1 MAAQR
6 KPFEHA
12 EGSMSKLKASEV
24 AVRAC
29 EQAIQTLG
37 GWGYIKD
44 FPVEKWYRDAKLYTI
59 FEGTSEIQRL
69 VIGRAL
75 RAAANTEPLDQ
86 RMQAPRGHHK
96 HHRRAAMSGHRGG
109 PGHHGHGPGGW
120 GSPGE
125 RGGPRGWG
133 GGRRRRMRRGDVRAA
148 MLVLLD
154 EQPHTGYRL
163 IEEIERRSSGAWRP
177 SPGSVYPTL
186 AQLED
191 EGLVRAEEGEGRMP
205 FTLTDAGKAYV
216 AENREEL
223 GEPWAKPAEGIGEG
237 ASSFAGWSAR
247 SAPPRSRLPPR
258 ATTPRSRG
266 PRSCS
271 RRRVAA
277 STRSWPTTSRAISP
291 RSSAGAPP
299 LCSAAGDGEATGED
313 ASAHPPAALHRP
325 ADQPARRVIRPY
337 VCDSVAREVEPF
349 RAWPVVEAAQQ
360 RLRRATATEH
370 QSLGQGLDQ
379 RGVDRGCAA
388 GRRDRQA
395 LALPQRERQP

>member
-1 MAAQR
+1 MHRHDQ
-6 KPFEHA
+6 E
-12 EGSMSKLKASEV
+12 
-24 AVRAC
+24 
-29 EQAIQTLG
+29 TG
-37 GWGYIKD
+37 G
-44 FPVEKWYRDAKLYTI
+44 
-59 FEGTSEIQRL
+59 
-69 VIGRAL
+69 
-75 RAAANTEPLDQ
+75 
-86 RMQAPRGHHK
+86 PRGHHK

-237 ASSFAGWSAR
+237 
-247 SAPPRSRLPPR
+247 RLELR
-258 ATTPRSRG
+258 GLVGQIGAATFQ
-266 PRSCS
+266 
-271 RRRVAA
+271 VA
-277 STRSWPTTSRAISP
+277 
-291 RSSAGAPP
+291 SAGDDSQVARAKELLAQTRRGLYQILADDKP
-299 LCSAAGDGEATGED
+299 G
-313 ASAHPPAALHRP
+313 
-325 ADQPARRVIRPY
+325 DQPK
-337 VCDSVAREVEPF
+337 E
-349 RAWPVVEAAQQ
+349 
-360 RLRRATATEH
+360 
-370 QSLGQGLDQ
+370 
-379 RGVDRGCAA
+379 
-388 GRRDRQA
+388 
-395 LALPQRERQP
+395 